1 MKNTIALLFYILFSL
16 TTLTLSAQSTIT
28 EVVSEKSQGVSYKLG
43 VSKKSGDSTCISVS
57 QNSDSLQQGQ
67 EVVITVKGCQNLEML
82 KVLVSGSTAEI
93 NDKGVAK
100 VSRTSGMIGTHSIPV
115 SIVYRDKDGNL
126 KTESYTVTYKV
137 KKALSQ

>member
-1 MKNTIALLFYILFSL
+1 MKNTVALLFYILFSL

-67 EVVITVKGCQNLEML
+67 EVVITVKGCQNLEIL
-82 KVLVSGSTAEI
+82 KVLVSGSTVEI

-100 VSRTSGMIGTHSIPV
+100 LSRTSGMIGTDSIPV
-115 SIVYRDKDGNL
+115 SIVYRGKDGNL
-126 KTESYTVTYKV
+126 KTESYTATYKV

>member
-1 MKNTIALLFYILFSL
+1 MKNTVVLLFYILFSL

-28 EVVSEKSQGVSYKLG
+28 EVVSEKSQGVSNKLG

-82 KVLVSGSTAEI
+82 KVLVSGITAEI

-100 VSRTSGMIGTHSIPV
+100 MSRTSGMIGTHNIPV

-137 KKALSQ
+137 RKALSQ

>member
-1 MKNTIALLFYILFSL
+1 MKNTVFLLFYILFSV
-16 TTLTLSAQSTIT
+16 TSLTLCAQSTIT
-28 EVVSEKSQGVSYKLG
+28 EVVSEKSQGVSNKLG

-82 KVLVSGSTAEI
+82 KVLVSGIIAEI

-100 VSRTSGMIGTHSIPV
+100 MSRTSGLIGTHNIPV

-137 KKALSQ
+137 MKALSQ

>member
-1 MKNTIALLFYILFSL
+1 MKNTVALLFYILFSL

-57 QNSDSLQQGQ
+57 KNSDSLQQGQ

-82 KVLVSGSTAEI
+82 KVLVSGSTVEI

-100 VSRTSGMIGTHSIPV
+100 LSRASGMIGTHSVPV

-137 KKALSQ
+137 NKTLSQ

>member
-1 MKNTIALLFYILFSL
+1 M
-16 TTLTLSAQSTIT
+16 TLSAQIKIT
-28 EVVSEKSQGVSYKLG
+28 EVVSEKSQGDSYKLG

-67 EVVITVKGCQNLEML
+67 EFVITVKGCQNLEML
-82 KVLVSGSTAEI
+82 KVLVSGSIVEI
-93 NDKGVAK
+93 NDKGIAK
-100 VSRTSGMIGTHSIPV
+100 LSRTSGMIGTHSIPV

-126 KTESYTVTYKV
+126 KTESYTATYKV

>member
-1 MKNTIALLFYILFSL
+1 MKNTVVLLFYILFSFA
-16 TTLTLSAQSTIT
+16 TLTLSAQRTIT

-43 VSKKSGDSTCISVS
+43 VSKNSGDSTCISVS
-57 QNSDSLQQGQ
+57 LNSDSLQQGQ

-82 KVLVSGSTAEI
+82 KVLVSGSIVKI

-100 VSRTSGMIGTHSIPV
+100 MSSTSGMIGTNSIPV

-137 KKALSQ
+137 RKAPSQ

>member
-1 MKNTIALLFYILFSL
+1 MKISVVLLFYIFFSL

-28 EVVSEKSQGVSYKLG
+28 EVVSEKSQGVSEKLG
-43 VSKKSGDSTCISVS
+43 VSKKSGDSTCIRVS

-67 EVVITVKGCQNLEML
+67 EVVITVKDCQNLEML
-82 KVLVSGSTAEI
+82 KVLVSGITAEI

-100 VSRTSGMIGTHSIPV
+100 LSRTSGMIGTHNIPV
-115 SIVYRDKDGNL
+115 SIVYRDKDGNQ

-137 KKALSQ
+137 RKAPSQ

>member
-1 MKNTIALLFYILFSL
+1 M
-16 TTLTLSAQSTIT
+16 TLSAQSTIT

-82 KVLVSGSTAEI
+82 KVVVSGITAEI

-100 VSRTSGMIGTHSIPV
+100 MSRTSGMIGTHNIPV

-137 KKALSQ
+137 MKALSQ

>member
-1 MKNTIALLFYILFSL
+1 MKNTVALLFYILFSL

-28 EVVSEKSQGVSYKLG
+28 EAVSEKSQGVSYKLG

-82 KVLVSGSTAEI
+82 KVLVSGSTVEI

-100 VSRTSGMIGTHSIPV
+100 LSRISGMIGTHSIPV

-137 KKALSQ
+137 KKTLSQ

>member
-1 MKNTIALLFYILFSL
+1 MS
-16 TTLTLSAQSTIT
+16 LSAQITIT
-28 EVVSEKSQGVSYKLG
+28 EVVSDKSPGVSYKLG

-82 KVLVSGSTAEI
+82 KVLVSGSTVEI
-93 NDKGVAK
+93 NDKGIAK
-100 VSRTSGMIGTHSIPV
+100 LSRKSGMIGTHSIPV

-137 KKALSQ
+137 MKALSQ

>member
-1 MKNTIALLFYILFSL
+1 MKITVVLLFYILFSL

-28 EVVSEKSQGVSYKLG
+28 EVVSEKSQGVSNKLG

-82 KVLVSGSTAEI
+82 KVLVSGITAEI

-100 VSRTSGMIGTHSIPV
+100 MSRTSGMIGTHNIPV
-115 SIVYRDKDGNL
+115 SIVYKDKDGNL

>member
-1 MKNTIALLFYILFSL
+1 MKFSKFLLFYFFLSL
-16 TTLTLSAQSTIT
+16 TTLTLSAQSVIT
-28 EVVSEKSQGVSYKLG
+28 ELVAEKSQVVLKKLG
-43 VSKKSGDSTCISVS
+43 VSKKSGDTTCIRVS

-82 KVLVSGSTAEI
+82 KVIVSGIPAEI
-93 NDKGVAK
+93 NEKGVAK
-100 VSRTSGMIGTHSIPV
+100 FSRTSGMIGTHSIPV

-137 KKALSQ
+137 RKAQYQ